1 MALLQISE
9 PDNHELAGTKELKA
23 VIGIDLGT
31 TNSLVGYV
39 DGQDAT
45 VKICLNEN
53 GKSLIESAVTYRS
66 GHIPKV
72 GSHKVNEVDKGSCTV
87 RSVKRLIGKSMAEM
101 GKSGRLDEFEVKE
114 LSGKEILCVK
124 TPLGLKTPVEI
135 SGEIL
140 KHLKLLAEKNLQKQ
154 IEGAVITVP
163 AYFDDTQRQATK
175 DAASMAGLKVLRLIN
190 EPTAAALAYG
200 LETKDQGLF
209 MVYDLGGGTFDVS
222 ILHLEQGTFSV
233 VATGGDTNLGGDD
246 FDELIAKHL
255 AKNLPTS
262 FDELNIIS
270 KVNLLSVARELK
282 EKLSSLNDKRNDAV
296 ATLTLNNEIFE
307 LKLSIMEL
315 ENLISKLVCKTL
327 KICDQ
332 ALLDAG
338 LDHSELKEIVLV
350 GGSTRL
356 TIVRESILNHY
367 GKQPMVDINPDQVV
381 CIGASL
387 QADSLI
393 GNRASRE
400 NWVLLDV
407 TPLGL
412 GIETMGG
419 LVEKIIPRN
428 TPIPVEKM
436 KEFTTFKD
444 GQAGMSIHVV
454 QGERELVR
462 DCRSLAKFEISNI
475 PPMVAGK
482 PRIVVSFRLDADG
495 LLSVEARETSNRER
509 YSIEINP
516 SFGLTE
522 EDVER
527 IISESLDHS
536 ESDLQARGCEE
547 KKLELARNL
556 EALTAALSAD
566 SGLLAP
572 SELEVIVKAMNEA
585 KKALEDDGQTKK
597 EIERVTT
604 ELDKCVE
611 PFAQKR
617 MNEAIGSALKGQSVD
632 DLS

>member
-1 MALLQISE
+1 M
-9 PDNHELAGTKELKA
+9 
-23 VIGIDLGT
+23 
-31 TNSLVGYV
+31 
-39 DGQDAT
+39 
-45 VKICLNEN
+45 
-53 GKSLIESAVTYRS
+53 
-66 GHIPKV
+66 
-72 GSHKVNEVDKGSCTV
+72 
-87 RSVKRLIGKSMAEM
+87 
-101 GKSGRLDEFEVKE
+101 
-114 LSGKEILCVK
+114 
-124 TPLGLKTPVEI
+124 
-135 SGEIL
+135 
-140 KHLKLLAEKNLQKQ
+140 
-154 IEGAVITVP
+154 
-163 AYFDDTQRQATK
+163 
-175 DAASMAGLKVLRLIN
+175 
-190 EPTAAALAYG
+190 
-200 LETKDQGLF
+200 
-209 MVYDLGGGTFDVS
+209 
-222 ILHLEQGTFSV
+222 
-233 VATGGDTNLGGDD
+233 
-246 FDELIAKHL
+246 
-255 AKNLPTS
+255 
-262 FDELNIIS
+262 
-270 KVNLLSVARELK
+270 
-282 EKLSSLNDKRNDAV
+282 
-296 ATLTLNNEIFE
+296 
-307 LKLSIMEL
+307 
-315 ENLISKLVCKTL
+315 CKTL

-356 TIVRESILNHY
+356 TIVRESIVNHY
-367 GKQPMVDINPDQVV
+367 GKNPMVDINPDHVV

-400 NWVLLDV
+400 NWLLLDV
-407 TPLGL
+407 TPLSL

-509 YSIEINP
+509 YSIEVNP

-536 ESDLQARGCEE
+536 ESDVQARGCEE

-566 SGLLAP
+566 SGLLATG
-572 SELEVIVKAMNEA
+572 ELEVIVKAMNEA
-585 KKALEDDGQTKK
+585 KKALEDEGKTKK
-597 EIERVTT
+597 EIERVAT

-632 DLS
+632 DL

>member
-9 PDNHELAGTKELKA
+9 PDSREQTGTKELKA

-39 DGQDAT
+39 DGQGTA
-45 VKICLNEN
+45 VKICLDEDGNALV
-53 GKSLIESAVTYRS
+53 KSAVTYQP
-66 GHIPKV
+66 GHEPRV
-72 GSHKVNEVDKGSCTV
+72 GNHEVKEEGGSAFTV
-87 RSVKRLIGKSMAEM
+87 SSVKRLIGKSIADMEN
-101 GKSGRLDEFEVKE
+101 SGRLDEFEVKE

-140 KHLKLLAEKNLQKQ
+140 KHMKLLAEKNLQKQ

-175 DAASMAGLKVLRLIN
+175 DAASMAGLRVLRLIN

-200 LETKDQGLF
+200 LETKDHGLF

-222 ILHLEQGTFSV
+222 ILHLEQGVFSV

-246 FDELIAKHL
+246 FDELIANHL
-255 AKNLPTS
+255 AKNLSTS
-262 FDELNIIS
+262 FHELNVIS
-270 KVNLLSVARELK
+270 KNNFLSAARELK
-282 EKLSSLNDKRNDAV
+282 EKLSSLNDKKNDAV
-296 ATLTLNNEIFE
+296 ATLKLNDEIFE
-307 LKLSIMEL
+307 LRLSIVEL
-315 ENLISKLVCKTL
+315 ENLIGELVRKTL

-350 GGSTRL
+350 GGSTRM
-356 TIVRESILNHY
+356 TVIRKSIVNHY
-367 GKQPMVDINPDQVV
+367 GKNPMVDLNPDHVV

-400 NWVLLDV
+400 NWLLLDV
-407 TPLGL
+407 TPLSL

-454 QGERELVR
+454 QGERELVK
-462 DCRSLAKFEISNI
+462 DCRSLAKFEITNI

-495 LLSVEARETSNRER
+495 LLSVEAQETSNRKR
-509 YSIEINP
+509 YSVEINP

-527 IISESLDHS
+527 IIGESLNHS
-536 ESDLQARGCEE
+536 EDDVQARGCEE
-547 KKLELARNL
+547 KKLELARTL
-556 EALTAALSAD
+556 EALTAALSTD
-566 SGLLAP
+566 SGLLES

-585 KKALEDDGQTKK
+585 KKALEDEGSNKK
-597 EIERVTT
+597 EIERVAT

-611 PFAQKR
+611 PFAEKR
-617 MNEAIGSALKGQSVD
+617 MNEAIGSVLKGQSVD

>member
-9 PDNHELAGTKELKA
+9 PDSREQAGAKELKA
-23 VIGIDLGT
+23 AIGIDLGT

-39 DGQDAT
+39 EGQDAA
-45 VKICLNEN
+45 VKICLDD
-53 GKSLIESAVTYRS
+53 GLALVKSAVTYQT
-66 GHIPKV
+66 GDIPRV
-72 GSHKVNEVDKGSCTV
+72 GNHEVKEDGGRAFTV
-87 RSVKRLIGKSMAEM
+87 RSVKRLIGKSIADMEN
-101 GKSGRLDEFEVKE
+101 SGRLDEFEVKE

-140 KHLKLLAEKNLQKQ
+140 KHMKLLAEKNLQKQ
-154 IEGAVITVP
+154 VEGAVITVP

-222 ILHLEQGTFSV
+222 ILQLEQGVFSV

-246 FDELIAKHL
+246 FDELIAYHL

-262 FDELNIIS
+262 FDELDVIS
-270 KVNLLSVARELK
+270 KNNFLSAARELK
-282 EKLSSLNDKRNDAV
+282 EKLSSSNDKKNDAV

-307 LKLSIMEL
+307 LRLSVVEL
-315 ENLISKLVCKTL
+315 ENLISKLVRKTL

-350 GGSTRL
+350 GGSTRM
-356 TIVRESILNHY
+356 TVVRESIVSHY
-367 GKQPMVDINPDQVV
+367 GKNPMVDLNPDHVV

-393 GNRASRE
+393 GNRTSRE
-400 NWVLLDV
+400 NWLLLDV
-407 TPLGL
+407 TPLSL

-419 LVEKIIPRN
+419 LVERIIPRN

-482 PRIVVSFRLDADG
+482 PRIAVSFRLDADG
-495 LLSVEARETSNRER
+495 LLSVEAQETSNKKR
-509 YSIEINP
+509 YSVEINP

-536 ESDLQARGCEE
+536 EADVQARGCEE

-566 SGLLAP
+566 SGLLST

-585 KKALEDDGQTKK
+585 KKALEDEGKTKK
-597 EIERVTT
+597 EIEKVAT

-617 MNEAIGSALKGQSVD
+617 MNEAIGSVLKGQSVD

>member
-1 MALLQISE
+1 M
-9 PDNHELAGTKELKA
+9 
-23 VIGIDLGT
+23 
-31 TNSLVGYV
+31 
-39 DGQDAT
+39 
-45 VKICLNEN
+45 
-53 GKSLIESAVTYRS
+53 
-66 GHIPKV
+66 
-72 GSHKVNEVDKGSCTV
+72 
-87 RSVKRLIGKSMAEM
+87 IGKSIADMEN
-101 GKSGRLDEFEVKE
+101 SGRLDEVEVKE

-140 KHLKLLAEKNLQKQ
+140 KHMKLLAEKNLRKQ

-175 DAASMAGLKVLRLIN
+175 AAASMAGLKVLRLIN

-200 LETKDQGLF
+200 LETKEQGLF

-222 ILHLEQGTFSV
+222 ILHLEKGIFSV

-246 FDELIAKHL
+246 FDELIANHL

-262 FDELNIIS
+262 FDELNVIS
-270 KVNLLSVARELK
+270 KNNLLSVARELK
-282 EKLSSLNDKRNDAV
+282 EKLSSLNDKKNDAV
-296 ATLTLNNEIFE
+296 ATLSLNDKTFE
-307 LKLSIMEL
+307 LRLSIVEL
-315 ENLISKLVCKTL
+315 ENLIGELVGKTL

-332 ALLDAG
+332 VLLDAE

-350 GGSTRL
+350 GGSTRSM
-356 TIVRESILNHY
+356 IVRESIVNHY
-367 GKQPMVDINPDQVV
+367 GKNPMVDLNPDHVV

-400 NWVLLDV
+400 NWLLLDV
-407 TPLGL
+407 TPLSL

-462 DCRSLAKFEISNI
+462 DCRSLARFEISNI

-495 LLSVEARETSNRER
+495 LLSVETLETSQGDRC
-509 YSIEINP
+509 SIEVNP
-516 SFGLTE
+516 SFGLTD

-536 ESDLQARGCEE
+536 EADVQARGCEE
-547 KKLELARNL
+547 KKLELARTL

-566 SGLLAP
+566 SELLETG
-572 SELEVIVKAMNEA
+572 ELEFIVNAMHEA
-585 KKALEDDGQTKK
+585 KKALEDGEKTKQ
-597 EIERVTT
+597 EIEKVAS
-604 ELDKCVE
+604 ELDKFVE

>member
-9 PDNHELAGTKELKA
+9 PDSNKLTGTEGLKA

-39 DGQDAT
+39 DEQDAT
-45 VKICLNEN
+45 VKICVDDN
-53 GKSLIESAVTYRS
+53 GHTLIKSSVTYQS
-66 GHIPKV
+66 GQIPIV
-72 GSHKVNEVDKGSCTV
+72 GNHKGKEVEKGVSTV
-87 RSVKRLIGKSMAEM
+87 RSVKRLIGKSMADM
-101 GKSGRLDEFEVKE
+101 KNSGRSDEVEVKE
-114 LSGKEILCVK
+114 FAGKEVLSVK

-135 SGEIL
+135 SGDIL
-140 KHLKLLAEKNLQKQ
+140 NHMKLLAEKNLQRQ

-163 AYFDDTQRQATK
+163 AYFDETQRQATK

-200 LETKDQGLF
+200 LETKNQGFF

-222 ILHLEQGTFSV
+222 ILHLEQGMFSV

-246 FDELIAKHL
+246 FDELIANHL
-255 AKNLPTS
+255 AKNLPS
-262 FDELNIIS
+262 SYDELNINS
-270 KVNLLSVARELK
+270 KNNLLSVARELK
-282 EKLSSLNDKRNDAV
+282 EKLSSLNDRKNDAV

-307 LKLSIMEL
+307 LRLSIVEL
-315 ENLISKLVCKTL
+315 ENLISKLVSKTL

-356 TIVRESILNHY
+356 TIVRESIVSHY
-367 GKQPMVDINPDQVV
+367 GKNPIVDINPDQVV

-400 NWVLLDV
+400 NWLLLDV
-407 TPLGL
+407 TPLSL
-412 GIETMGG
+412 GIETMGE

-495 LLSVEARETSNRER
+495 LLSVEARETSSGER
-509 YSIEINP
+509 YSIEVNP

-536 ESDLQARGCEE
+536 ESDVQARGCEE
-547 KKLELARNL
+547 KKLELERNL
-556 EALTAALSAD
+556 EALNAALSVD
-566 SGLLAP
+566 SGLLVA
-572 SELEVIVKAMNEA
+572 SELEAIVKAMNEA
-585 KKALEDDGQTKK
+585 KRVLEDEEKTKK
-597 EIERVTT
+597 EIERVAT

-617 MNEAIGSALKGQSVD
+617 MNAAIGSALKGKSVD
-632 DLS
+632 DL

>member
-9 PDNHELAGTKELKA
+9 PDSREQAGTKELKA

-39 DGQDAT
+39 DGQGAA
-45 VKICLNEN
+45 VKICLDDDGNALV
-53 GKSLIESAVTYRS
+53 KSAVTYQPGKIPTVGNHEVKEDGRS
-66 GHIPKV
+66 AL
-72 GSHKVNEVDKGSCTV
+72 TV
-87 RSVKRLIGKSMAEM
+87 RSVKRLIGKSIADMEN
-101 GKSGRLDEFEVKE
+101 SGRLDEFEVKE

-140 KHLKLLAEKNLQKQ
+140 KHMKLLAEKNLQKQ

-222 ILHLEQGTFSV
+222 ILHLEQGVFSV

-246 FDELIAKHL
+246 FDELIAIHL

-262 FDELNIIS
+262 FDELNVIS
-270 KVNLLSVARELK
+270 KNNFLYVVRELK
-282 EKLSSLNDKRNDAV
+282 EKLSSLNDKKNDAV

-307 LKLSIMEL
+307 LRLSILEL
-315 ENLISKLVCKTL
+315 ENLISKLVRKTL

-350 GGSTRL
+350 GGSTRM
-356 TIVRESILNHY
+356 TVVRESIVNHY
-367 GKQPMVDINPDQVV
+367 GKNPMVDLNPDHVV

-393 GNRASRE
+393 GNRTSRE
-400 NWVLLDV
+400 NWLLLDV
-407 TPLGL
+407 TPLSL

-419 LVEKIIPRN
+419 LVERIIPRN

-495 LLSVEARETSNRER
+495 LLSVEAQETSNRKR
-509 YSIEINP
+509 YSVEINP

-536 ESDLQARGCEE
+536 EADVQARGCEE

-566 SGLLAP
+566 SGLLAT

-585 KKALEDDGQTKK
+585 KKALEDEGKTKK
-597 EIERVTT
+597 EIEKVAT

-611 PFAQKR
+611 PFAHKR
-617 MNEAIGSALKGQSVD
+617 MNEAIGSVLKGQSVD

>member
-9 PDNHELAGTKELKA
+9 PDGPELADTQELKA

-39 DGQDAT
+39 DGKDAA
-45 VKICLNEN
+45 VKICLDDN
-53 GKSLIESAVTYRS
+53 GRALIKSAVTYRS
-66 GHIPKV
+66 GHIPSVGNQKV
-72 GSHKVNEVDKGSCTV
+72 SEVGNGAFTV
-87 RSVKRLIGKSMAEM
+87 RSVKRLIGKSIADMEN
-101 GKSGRLDEFEVKE
+101 SGRLDEVEVKE

-140 KHLKLLAEKNLQKQ
+140 KHMKLLAEKSMQKQ

-163 AYFDDTQRQATK
+163 AYFDDTQRQSTK
-175 DAASMAGLKVLRLIN
+175 DAAAMAGLKVLRLIN

-200 LETKDQGLF
+200 LETKNQGLF

-222 ILHLEQGTFSV
+222 ILHLDRGVFSV

-246 FDELIAKHL
+246 FDELIASHL
-255 AKNLPTS
+255 AKNLRIG
-262 FDELNIIS
+262 FYELDIIS
-270 KVNLLSVARELK
+270 KNNLLSVARELK
-282 EKLSSLNDKRNDAV
+282 EKLSSSNDKKKDAV
-296 ATLTLNNEIFE
+296 TTLTLNNEIFE
-307 LKLSIMEL
+307 LKLSSLEL
-315 ENLISKLVCKTL
+315 ESLISKLVRKTL

-338 LDHSELKEIVLV
+338 LDQSELEEIVLV

-356 TIVRESILNHY
+356 KIVREFIVNHY
-367 GKQPMVDINPDQVV
+367 GKNPLVDLNPDHLV

-400 NWVLLDV
+400 NWLLLDV
-407 TPLGL
+407 TPLSL

-428 TPIPVEKM
+428 TSIPVEKM

-462 DCRSLAKFEISNI
+462 DCRSLARFDISNI

-482 PRIVVSFRLDADG
+482 PRIAVSFKLDADG
-495 LLSVEARETSNRER
+495 LLSVEAQETTNKER
-509 YSIEINP
+509 YSIEVNP

-522 EDVER
+522 EDVKK

-536 ESDLQARGCEE
+536 EADVEARACEE
-547 KKLELARNL
+547 KKLELARSL

-566 SGLLAP
+566 SGLLAD
-572 SELEVIVKAMNEA
+572 SELEGIVTATNEA
-585 KKALEDDGQTKK
+585 KKALGNEGITKK
-597 EIERVTT
+597 EIERVSS
-604 ELDKCVE
+604 ELDKVVE

>member
-1 MALLQISE
+1 M
-9 PDNHELAGTKELKA
+9 
-23 VIGIDLGT
+23 
-31 TNSLVGYV
+31 
-39 DGQDAT
+39 
-45 VKICLNEN
+45 EN
-53 GKSLIESAVTYRS
+53 
-66 GHIPKV
+66 
-72 GSHKVNEVDKGSCTV
+72 
-87 RSVKRLIGKSMAEM
+87 
-101 GKSGRLDEFEVKE
+101 SGRLDEVEVKE

-140 KHLKLLAEKNLQKQ
+140 KHMKLLAEKNLQKQ

-222 ILHLEQGTFSV
+222 ILHLEQGIFSV

-246 FDELIAKHL
+246 FDELIANHL

-270 KVNLLSVARELK
+270 KNNLLSVARELK
-282 EKLSSLNDKRNDAV
+282 EKLSSLNDKKNDAV

-307 LKLSIMEL
+307 LRLSIVEL

-356 TIVRESILNHY
+356 TIVRESIINHY
-367 GKQPMVDINPDQVV
+367 GKNPMVDINPDHVV

-400 NWVLLDV
+400 NWLLLDV
-407 TPLGL
+407 TPLSL

-495 LLSVEARETSNRER
+495 LLSVEALETSNRER
-509 YSIEINP
+509 YSIEVNP

-536 ESDLQARGCEE
+536 ESDVQARGCEE

-566 SGLLAP
+566 SGLLATG
-572 SELEVIVKAMNEA
+572 ELEVIVKAMNEA
-585 KKALEDDGQTKK
+585 KKALEDEGKTKK
-597 EIERVTT
+597 EIERVAT

>member
-9 PDNHELAGTKELKA
+9 PNSCEQAGTKELKA

-39 DGQDAT
+39 DGQGAA
-45 VKICLNEN
+45 VKICLDDDGNALV
-53 GKSLIESAVTYRS
+53 KSAVTYQTGDIPRVGNHEVKEDGRS
-66 GHIPKV
+66 AF
-72 GSHKVNEVDKGSCTV
+72 TV
-87 RSVKRLIGKSMAEM
+87 RSVKRLIGKSIADMEN
-101 GKSGRLDEFEVKE
+101 SGRLDEVEVKE

-124 TPLGLKTPVEI
+124 TPSGLKTPVEI

-140 KHLKLLAEKNLQKQ
+140 KYMKLLAEKNLQKQ

-222 ILHLEQGTFSV
+222 ILHLEQGMFSV

-307 LKLSIMEL
+307 LKLSTMEL

-400 NWVLLDV
+400 NWLLLDV
-407 TPLGL
+407 TPLSL

-547 KKLELARNL
+547 KKLELVRNL

-572 SELEVIVKAMNEA
+572 SELEVIVKVMNEA

-617 MNEAIGSALKGQSVD
+617 MNAAIGSALKGQSVD

>member
-9 PDNHELAGTKELKA
+9 PDSREQAGTKELKT

-39 DGQDAT
+39 DGQGAA
-45 VKICLNEN
+45 VKICLDVDGNALV
-53 GKSLIESAVTYRS
+53 KSAVTYQLGKIPTVGNHEVKEDGRS
-66 GHIPKV
+66 AF
-72 GSHKVNEVDKGSCTV
+72 TV
-87 RSVKRLIGKSMAEM
+87 RSVKRLIGKSIADMEN
-101 GKSGRLDEFEVKE
+101 SGRLDEFEVKE

-140 KHLKLLAEKNLQKQ
+140 KHMKLLAEKNLQKQ

-222 ILHLEQGTFSV
+222 ILHLEQGVFSV

-246 FDELIAKHL
+246 FDELIAIHL

-262 FDELNIIS
+262 FDELNVIS
-270 KVNLLSVARELK
+270 KNNFLCVARELK
-282 EKLSSLNDKRNDAV
+282 EKLSSLNDKKNDAV

-307 LKLSIMEL
+307 LRLSIVEL
-315 ENLISKLVCKTL
+315 ENLISKLVHKTL

-350 GGSTRL
+350 GGSTRM
-356 TIVRESILNHY
+356 TVVRESIVNHY
-367 GKQPMVDINPDQVV
+367 GKNPMVDLNPDHVV

-393 GNRASRE
+393 GNRTSRE
-400 NWVLLDV
+400 NWLLLDV
-407 TPLGL
+407 TPLSL

-419 LVEKIIPRN
+419 LVERIIPRN

-495 LLSVEARETSNRER
+495 LLSVEAQETSNRNR
-509 YSIEINP
+509 YSVEINP

-536 ESDLQARGCEE
+536 EADVQARGCEE

-566 SGLLAP
+566 SGLLAT

-585 KKALEDDGQTKK
+585 KKALEDEGKTKK
-597 EIERVTT
+597 EIEKVAT

-611 PFAQKR
+611 PFVHKR
-617 MNEAIGSALKGQSVD
+617 MNEAIGSVLKGQSVD

>member
-1 MALLQISE
+1 
-9 PDNHELAGTKELKA
+9 
-23 VIGIDLGT
+23 
-31 TNSLVGYV
+31 
-39 DGQDAT
+39 
-45 VKICLNEN
+45 
-53 GKSLIESAVTYRS
+53 
-66 GHIPKV
+66 
-72 GSHKVNEVDKGSCTV
+72 
-87 RSVKRLIGKSMAEM
+87 
-101 GKSGRLDEFEVKE
+101 
-114 LSGKEILCVK
+114 
-124 TPLGLKTPVEI
+124 
-135 SGEIL
+135 
-140 KHLKLLAEKNLQKQ
+140 
-154 IEGAVITVP
+154 
-163 AYFDDTQRQATK
+163 
-175 DAASMAGLKVLRLIN
+175 
-190 EPTAAALAYG
+190 
-200 LETKDQGLF
+200 
-209 MVYDLGGGTFDVS
+209 
-222 ILHLEQGTFSV
+222 
-233 VATGGDTNLGGDD
+233 
-246 FDELIAKHL
+246 
-255 AKNLPTS
+255 
-262 FDELNIIS
+262 
-270 KVNLLSVARELK
+270 
-282 EKLSSLNDKRNDAV
+282 
-296 ATLTLNNEIFE
+296 
-307 LKLSIMEL
+307 MEL

-356 TIVRESILNHY
+356 TIVRESIVNHY
-367 GKQPMVDINPDQVV
+367 GKNPVVDINPDQVV

-400 NWVLLDV
+400 NWLLLDV
-407 TPLGL
+407 TPLSL

-495 LLSVEARETSNRER
+495 LLSVDARETSNGER
-509 YSIEINP
+509 YSVEVNP

-522 EDVER
+522 EDIER

-536 ESDLQARGCEE
+536 ESDVQARGCEE

-556 EALTAALSAD
+556 EALNAALSVD

-572 SELEVIVKAMNEA
+572 GERGAIAEAMNEA
-585 KKALEDDGQTKK
+585 KRALEDEGKTKK
-597 EIERVTT
+597 EIERVAA

-617 MNEAIGSALKGQSVD
+617 MNEAIGSALKGKSVD
-632 DLS
+632 DL

>member
-9 PDNHELAGTKELKA
+9 PDSREQAGTKELKA

-39 DGQDAT
+39 DGQGAA
-45 VKICLNEN
+45 VKICLDVDGNALV
-53 GKSLIESAVTYRS
+53 KSAVTYQPGKIPTVGNHEVKEDGRS
-66 GHIPKV
+66 AL
-72 GSHKVNEVDKGSCTV
+72 TV
-87 RSVKRLIGKSMAEM
+87 RSVKRLIGKSIADMEN
-101 GKSGRLDEFEVKE
+101 SGRLDEFEVKE
-114 LSGKEILCVK
+114 LSSKEILCVK

-140 KHLKLLAEKNLQKQ
+140 KHMKLLAEKNLEKQ

-222 ILHLEQGTFSV
+222 ILHLEQGVFSV

-246 FDELIAKHL
+246 FDELIAIHL

-262 FDELNIIS
+262 FDEQNVIS
-270 KVNLLSVARELK
+270 KNNFLSAARELK
-282 EKLSSLNDKRNDAV
+282 EKLSFLNDKKNDAV

-307 LKLSIMEL
+307 LRLSILEL
-315 ENLISKLVCKTL
+315 ENLISKLVRKTL

-350 GGSTRL
+350 GGSTRM
-356 TIVRESILNHY
+356 TVVREAIVNHY
-367 GKQPMVDINPDQVV
+367 GKNPMVDLNPDHVV

-393 GNRASRE
+393 GNRTSRE
-400 NWVLLDV
+400 NWLLLDV
-407 TPLGL
+407 TPLSL

-419 LVEKIIPRN
+419 LVERIIPRN

-495 LLSVEARETSNRER
+495 LLSVEAQETSNRKR
-509 YSIEINP
+509 YSVEINP

-536 ESDLQARGCEE
+536 EADVQARGCEE

-566 SGLLAP
+566 SGLLAT

-585 KKALEDDGQTKK
+585 KKALEDEGKTKK
-597 EIERVTT
+597 EIEKVAT

-611 PFAQKR
+611 PFVHKR
-617 MNEAIGSALKGQSVD
+617 MNEAIGSVLKGQSVD

>member
-1 MALLQISE
+1 ME
-9 PDNHELAGTKELKA
+9 KEA
-23 VIGIDLGT
+23 F
-31 TNSLVGYV
+31 
-39 DGQDAT
+39 
-45 VKICLNEN
+45 
-53 GKSLIESAVTYRS
+53 
-66 GHIPKV
+66 
-72 GSHKVNEVDKGSCTV
+72 TV
-87 RSVKRLIGKSMAEM
+87 RSVKRLIGKSIADMEN
-101 GKSGRLDEFEVKE
+101 SGRLDEFEVKE

-140 KHLKLLAEKNLQKQ
+140 KHMKLLAEKNLQKQ

-175 DAASMAGLKVLRLIN
+175 DAAASMAGLKVLRLIN

-222 ILHLEQGTFSV
+222 ILHLEKGIFSV

-246 FDELIAKHL
+246 FDELIANHL

-262 FDELNIIS
+262 FDELNVIS
-270 KVNLLSVARELK
+270 KNNFLSAARELK
-282 EKLSSLNDKRNDAV
+282 EKLSSLNDKKNDAV

-307 LKLSIMEL
+307 LRLSIAEL
-315 ENLISKLVCKTL
+315 ENLISKLVRKTL

-356 TIVRESILNHY
+356 TKVRESIVNHY
-367 GKQPMVDINPDQVV
+367 GKNPMVDLNPDHVV

-393 GNRASRE
+393 GNRTSRE
-400 NWVLLDV
+400 NWLLLDV
-407 TPLGL
+407 TPLSL

-419 LVEKIIPRN
+419 LVERIIPRN

-495 LLSVEARETSNRER
+495 LLSVGAQETSNRKR
-509 YSIEINP
+509 YSVEINP

-536 ESDLQARGCEE
+536 EADVQARGCEE

-566 SGLLAP
+566 SGLLAT

-585 KKALEDDGQTKK
+585 KKALEDEGKTKK
-597 EIERVTT
+597 EIEKVAT

-617 MNEAIGSALKGQSVD
+617 MNEAIGSVLKGQSVD

>member
-9 PDNHELAGTKELKA
+9 PDSPELAGTKELKA

-39 DGQDAT
+39 DEQDNA
-45 VKICLNEN
+45 VKICLDDN
-53 GKSLIESAVTYRS
+53 GHALIKSAVTYQR
-66 GHIPKV
+66 GHNTRV
-72 GSHKVNEVDKGSCTV
+72 GNHKLEEVEKGAFTV
-87 RSVKRLIGKSMAEM
+87 RSVKRLIGKSIADMEN
-101 GKSGRLDEFEVKE
+101 SGRLDEVEVKE

-140 KHLKLLAEKNLQKQ
+140 KHMKLLAEKNLQKQ

-200 LETKDQGLF
+200 LETKEQGLF

-222 ILHLEQGTFSV
+222 ILHLEQGIFSV

-246 FDELIAKHL
+246 FDELIANHL

-262 FDELNIIS
+262 FDELNVIS
-270 KVNLLSVARELK
+270 KNNFLSVARELK
-282 EKLSSLNDKRNDAV
+282 EKLSSLNDKKNDAV
-296 ATLTLNNEIFE
+296 ATLTLNDEIFE
-307 LKLSIMEL
+307 LRLSIVEL
-315 ENLISKLVCKTL
+315 ENLIGELVGKTL

-356 TIVRESILNHY
+356 TIVRESIVNHY
-367 GKQPMVDINPDQVV
+367 GKNPMVDLNPDHVV

-400 NWVLLDV
+400 NWLLLDV
-407 TPLGL
+407 TPLSL

-495 LLSVEARETSNRER
+495 LLSVEAQETSNRER
-509 YSIEINP
+509 YSVEINP

-536 ESDLQARGCEE
+536 EADVQARGCEE

-566 SGLLAP
+566 SGLLET

-585 KKALEDDGQTKK
+585 KKALEDEGKTKK
-597 EIERVTT
+597 EIEKVAT